1 MPAWLVKSEPSE
13 YSYADLERDGTAE
26 WDGVKNAQAQ
36 IHLRAMQVGDT
47 VVIYHSM
54 TQRAAVG
61 LATVVKAS
69 YPDPTDP
76 GGKRVC
82 VDFKAERP
90 LKRPVTLAEL
100 KADPGF
106 ATSPLVR
113 ISRLSVMPLEDAQ
126 LATIERL
133 ADS

>member
-1 MPAWLVKSEPSE
+1 MAAWLVKSEPSE

-26 WDGVKNAQAQ
+26 WDGVKNNTAQ
-36 IHLRAMQVGDT
+36 INLRAMQVGDT

-54 TQRAAVG
+54 TERAAVG
-61 LATVVKAS
+61 LATVVKAP
-69 YPDPTDP
+69 YADPTDP
-76 GGKRVC
+76 AGKRVW

-106 ATSPLVR
+106 ATSPLIR
-113 ISRLSVMPLEDAQ
+113 ISRLSVMPLEDGQ

-133 ADS
+133 AGS